1 MKKLI
6 FLLFLPFLG
15 LSQKNIF
22 LRLKPVFD
30 TQTFQSQTVY
40 TGNNGQEIT
49 LDYFK
54 YYLADITIIH
64 DGGQVLTLGETVYL
78 IDDANYTIYLGAH
91 PVTTVEQVNF
101 LIGVPKRFNTQSG
114 ALAQDISTYDASNA
128 LSFQSPSMYWGWST
142 GYMHM
147 ITGGKADGNNDNVP
161 ESYFEL
167 HNLGNNN
174 QQMVTNTNVVQAN
187 TSANQVELNFDC
199 HIDRWLNGINL
210 ATLGIL
216 HDETGLNITAM
227 QNVNTQDVFDQPANA
242 DISIVSQS
250 AIQFSS
256 QQGAIQC
263 TWTGKLSESEIML
276 FDSFGREL
284 GKQSLGN
291 TTGQF
296 TWIGLTPGMYFVQ
309 YADEKGQAQS
319 RQVLVF

>member
-6 FLLFLPFLG
+6 FLLFLPFFG
-15 LSQKNIF
+15 LSQKNVF
-22 LRLKPVFD
+22 LKLTPVFN
-30 TQTFQSQTVY
+30 TQSFQTQTVY
-40 TGNNGQEIT
+40 TGNNGQEIS

-54 YYLADITIIH
+54 YYLADITLIH
-64 DGGQVLTLGETVYL
+64 DGGQILTLGETVYL
-78 IDDANYTIYLGAH
+78 IDEANYTVYLGAY
-91 PVTTVEQVNF
+91 PVANIEQVNF

-114 ALAQDISTYDASNA
+114 ALAQDISSYDASNA
-128 LSFQSPSMYWGWST
+128 LSFQSPSMYWGWSS

-147 ITGGKADGNNDNVP
+147 ITGGKADGNNDNIP

-174 QQMVTNTNVVQAN
+174 QQMVTNNNVIQTNTN
-187 TSANQVELNFDC
+187 ANQVDLNFDC

-210 ATLGIL
+210 ATLGVL
-216 HDETGLNITAM
+216 HDETGLNVTAM
-227 QNVNTQDVFDQPANA
+227 QNVNTQVVFDQSATAGVPMSNQA
-242 DISIVSQS
+242 

-263 TWTGKLSESEIML
+263 MWFGQNSETEIIL
-276 FDSFGREL
+276 LDQSGRQIRKQTFGNL
-284 GKQSLGN
+284 A
-291 TTGQF
+291 GQF

-309 YADEKGQAQS
+309 YTDEKGQAQS

>member
-30 TQTFQSQTVY
+30 TQSFQNQTVY

-78 IDDANYTIYLGAH
+78 IDDANYTVYLGAH

-101 LIGVPKRFNTQSG
+101 LIGVPKRFNTQAG
-114 ALAQDISTYDASNA
+114 ALAQDISSYNASNA
-128 LSFQSPSMYWGWST
+128 LSFQSPSMYWGWSS

-147 ITGGKADGNNDNVP
+147 ITGGKADGNNDNIP

-174 QQMVTNTNVVQAN
+174 QQMVTNNNVIQAN

-227 QNVNTQDVFDQPANA
+227 QNVNTQVVFDQPANA
-242 DISIVSQS
+242 DISIVSES

-263 TWTGKLSESEIML
+263 TWTGKLSETEIVL
-276 FDSFGREL
+276 LDSFGREMR
-284 GKQSLGN
+284 KQSLGN
-291 TTGQF
+291 TAGQF

>member
-22 LRLKPVFD
+22 LKLKPVFD
-30 TQTFQSQTVY
+30 TQSFQTQTVY
-40 TGNNGQEIT
+40 SGNNGQEVT

-78 IDDANYTIYLGAH
+78 IDDVNYTVYLGAH

-114 ALAQDISTYDASNA
+114 ALAQDISSYDASNA
-128 LSFQSPSMYWGWST
+128 LSFQSPSMYWGWSS

-174 QQMVTNTNVVQAN
+174 QQMVTKNNIIQAN
-187 TSANQVELNFDC
+187 PNANQVDLNFDC
-199 HIDRWLNGINL
+199 HIDRWLNGMNL
-210 ATLGIL
+210 ATLGVL

-227 QNVNTQDVFDQPANA
+227 QNVNTQDVFEQPATA
-242 DISIVSQS
+242 GVSIVDQ
-250 AIQFSS
+250 AAVQLSS

-263 TWTGKLSESEIML
+263 AWVGQHSETEIML
-276 FDSFGREL
+276 LDQSGRQIR
-284 GKQSLGN
+284 KQTLGN
-291 TTGQF
+291 SAGQF
-296 TWIGLTPGMYFVQ
+296 TWISLNPGMYFIQ
-309 YADEKGQAQS
+309 YVDQQGKEQS

>member
-22 LRLKPVFD
+22 LKLKPVFD
-30 TQTFQSQTVY
+30 TQSFQTQTVY
-40 TGNNGQEIT
+40 SGNNGQEVT

-78 IDDANYTIYLGAH
+78 IDDVNYTVYLGAH

-114 ALAQDISTYDASNA
+114 ALAQDISSYDASNA
-128 LSFQSPSMYWGWST
+128 LSFQSPSMYWGWSS

-174 QQMVTNTNVVQAN
+174 QQMVTKNNIIQAN
-187 TSANQVELNFDC
+187 PNANQVDLNFDC

-210 ATLGIL
+210 ATLGVL

-227 QNVNTQDVFDQPANA
+227 QNVNTQVVFDQPANA
-242 DISIVSQS
+242 EISTVSQS

-263 TWTGKLSESEIML
+263 SWTGQLSETEITL
-276 FDSFGREL
+276 FDSFGREMR
-284 GKQSLGN
+284 KQSLGN
-291 TTGQF
+291 TLGQF
-296 TWIGLTPGMYFVQ
+296 TWIGLTPGMYFVH
-309 YADEKGQAQS
+309 YSGKNGQAQS
-319 RQVLVF
+319 RQVVVF

>member
-78 IDDANYTIYLGAH
+78 IDDANYTVYLGAH

-284 GKQSLGN
+284 RKQSLGN

>member
-22 LRLKPVFD
+22 LKLKPVFD
-30 TQTFQSQTVY
+30 TQSFQTQTVY
-40 TGNNGQEIT
+40 TGNNGQEVT

-78 IDDANYTIYLGAH
+78 IDDANYTVYLGAH

-114 ALAQDISTYDASNA
+114 ALAQDISSYDASNA
-128 LSFQSPSMYWGWST
+128 LSFQSPSMYWGWSS

-174 QQMVTNTNVVQAN
+174 QQMVTKNNIIQAN
-187 TSANQVELNFDC
+187 PNANQVDLNFDC
-199 HIDRWLNGINL
+199 HIDRWLNGMNL
-210 ATLGIL
+210 ATLGVL

-227 QNVNTQDVFDQPANA
+227 QNVNTQDVFEQPATA
-242 DISIVSQS
+242 GVSIVDQV
-250 AIQFSS
+250 AVQLSS

-263 TWTGKLSESEIML
+263 AWVGQHSETEIML
-276 FDSFGREL
+276 LDQSGRQIR
-284 GKQSLGN
+284 KQTLGN
-291 TTGQF
+291 SAGQF
-296 TWIGLTPGMYFVQ
+296 TWISLNPGMYFIQ
-309 YADEKGQAQS
+309 YVDQQGKEQS

>member
-6 FLLFLPFLG
+6 FLFFLPFLG
-15 LSQKNIF
+15 LSQKNVF
-22 LRLKPVFD
+22 LTLAPVFN
-30 TQTFQSQTVY
+30 TQSFQTQTVY
-40 TGNNGQEIT
+40 TGNNGQEVSF
-49 LDYFK
+49 DYFK

-78 IDDANYTIYLGAH
+78 IDDANYTVYLGAH

-101 LIGVPKRFNTQSG
+101 LIGVPKRFNTQTG

-128 LSFQSPSMYWGWST
+128 LSFQSPSMYWGWTS
-142 GYMHM
+142 GYTHM
-147 ITGGKADGNNDNVP
+147 ITGGKSDGNNDNVP

-174 QQMVTNTNVVQAN
+174 QQMVTNTNVIQTN
-187 TSANQVELNFDC
+187 TNVNQVDLNFEC

-210 ATLGIL
+210 ATLEIL
-216 HDETGLNITAM
+216 HGETGLNLTSM
-227 QNVNTQDVFDQPANA
+227 QNVNTQVVFDQATTAGVPTAIQA
-242 DISIVSQS
+242 

-263 TWTGKLSESEIML
+263 TWTAQLSKTEIIL
-276 FDSFGREL
+276 FDQFGRQMRE
-284 GKQSLGN
+284 QSLENNAGK
-291 TTGQF
+291 F
-296 TWIGLTPGMYFVQ
+296 IWIGLTPGMYFVQ
-309 YADEKGQAQS
+309 YTDQNGQAQS

>member
-22 LRLKPVFD
+22 LTLTPVFNSQAFQ
-30 TQTFQSQTVY
+30 TQTVF

-78 IDDANYTIYLGAH
+78 IDDANYTVYLGAH
-91 PVTTVEQVNF
+91 LVTTVEQVNF

-114 ALAQDISTYDASNA
+114 ALAQDISSYNASNA
-128 LSFQSPSMYWGWST
+128 LSFQSPSMYWGWSS

-174 QQMVTNTNVVQAN
+174 QQMVTNNNVIQSNTN
-187 TSANQVELNFDC
+187 ANQVDLNFEC

-227 QNVNTQDVFDQPANA
+227 QNVNTQVVFDQAATAEVPTAIQA
-242 DISIVSQS
+242 

-263 TWTGKLSESEIML
+263 TWTGQLSKTYIIL
-276 FDSFGREL
+276 FDQFGRQLRE
-284 GKQSLGN
+284 QSLENNAGK
-291 TTGQF
+291 F
-296 TWIGLTPGMYFVQ
+296 IWIGLTTGMYFVQ
-309 YADEKGQAQS
+309 YTDQNGQAQS

>member
-199 HIDRWLNGINL
+199 HIDRWLNSINL

-284 GKQSLGN
+284 RKQSLGN

>member
-64 DGGQVLTLGETVYL
+64 DGGQVLTLGEIVYL
-78 IDDANYTIYLGAH
+78 IDDANYTVYLGAH
-91 PVTTVEQVNF
+91 PVTTVEHVNF

-284 GKQSLGN
+284 RKQSLGN

>member
-6 FLLFLPFLG
+6 FLLFLPFFG

-22 LRLKPVFD
+22 LTLTPVFNS
-30 TQTFQSQTVY
+30 QSFQLQTVY
-40 TGNNGQEIT
+40 TGNNGQEVF
-49 LDYFK
+49 LDHFK
-54 YYLADITIIH
+54 YYVGDVTLIH

-78 IDDANYTIYLGAH
+78 IDETNYTVYLGAQA
-91 PVTTVEQVNF
+91 VNNIEQVNF
-101 LIGVPKRFNTQSG
+101 LIGVPKRFNTQAG
-114 ALAQDISTYDASNA
+114 ALAQDISSYNASNA
-128 LSFQSPSMYWGWST
+128 LSFQSPSMYWGWSS

-174 QQMVTNTNVVQAN
+174 QQMVTNNNVIQTNTN
-187 TSANQVELNFDC
+187 MNQIDLNFDC

-227 QNVNTQDVFDQPANA
+227 QNVNTQVVFDQPANA
-242 DISIVSQS
+242 DISIVSES

-263 TWTGKLSESEIML
+263 TWTCKLSETEIVL
-276 FDSFGREL
+276 FDSFGREMR
-284 GKQSLGN
+284 KQSLGN
-291 TTGQF
+291 TAGQF

>member
-6 FLLFLPFLG
+6 FLLFLPFFG

-22 LRLKPVFD
+22 LTLTPVFN
-30 TQTFQSQTVY
+30 TQSFQTQTVY
-40 TGNNGQEIT
+40 TGNNGQEVT

-78 IDDANYTIYLGAH
+78 IDDADYTVYLGAH

-114 ALAQDISTYDASNA
+114 ALAQDISSYDASNA
-128 LSFQSPSMYWGWST
+128 LSFQSPSMYWGWSS

-174 QQMVTNTNVVQAN
+174 QQMVTKNNVIQTNTN
-187 TSANQVELNFDC
+187 ANQVDLNFDC

-210 ATLGIL
+210 ATLGVL
-216 HDETGLNITAM
+216 HDETGLNVTAM
-227 QNVNTQDVFDQPANA
+227 QNVNSQVVFDQSATAGVPTANQ
-242 DISIVSQS
+242 V

-263 TWTGKLSESEIML
+263 AWTGQLSETEIML
-276 FDSFGREL
+276 YDSFGRAMR
-284 GKQSLGN
+284 KQSIGN
-291 TTGQF
+291 AVGQF

-309 YADEKGQAQS
+309 YTDEKGQTLS
-319 RQVLVF
+319 RQVVAF